1 MTVNIFLNWQTF
13 FCLFMSYIEWLWSWN
28 HQRETLMFYRSRQ
41 QMIIWK
47 WAANEKHKTM
57 NKKFSFSYYV
67 CDFPILITSN
77 TCKAANSCKAAS
89 VIKISCT
96 TLENCYTTMYL
107 FYHFYVKFICNH
119 NVSRLYNCYYS
130 YNSIVSDS
138 YCLDFL
144 LQWLETRKRK
154 RSNKPKRKHKWI
166 TICNCLVWFQKTI
179 LFWW

>member
-28 HQRETLMFYRSRQ
+28 HQRETLMFYRRRQ

-119 NVSRLYNCYYS
+119 NVSWLYNCYYS

-166 TICNCLVWFQKTI
+166 TICNCLVRFQKTI

>member
-1 MTVNIFLNWQTF
+1 MTYFDRKHFSKLAKV

-96 TLENCYTTMYL
+96 TLENWYTTIYL
-107 FYHFYVKFICNH
+107 FYHFYVMLADFIIVIIHIILH
-119 NVSRLYNCYYS
+119 NCFR
-130 YNSIVSDS
+130 
-138 YCLDFL
+138 FL
-144 LQWLETRKRK
+144 LFRFSFTMIG
-154 RSNKPKRKHKWI
+154 NKKEKKI
-166 TICNCLVWFQKTI
+166 K
-179 LFWW
+179 